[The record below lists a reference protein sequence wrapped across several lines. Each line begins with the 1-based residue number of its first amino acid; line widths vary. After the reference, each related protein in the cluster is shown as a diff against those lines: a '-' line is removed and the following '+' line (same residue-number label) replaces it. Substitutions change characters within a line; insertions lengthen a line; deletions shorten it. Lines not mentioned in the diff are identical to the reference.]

1 MRWPSVWSG
10 FLRRLLVL
18 AVLSFVGCRT
28 PPDDQLTDENRPVAT
43 AGLEL
48 SHLLSGE
55 AEGFARATE
64 PRLFV
69 FPEDL
74 GSTPTFAPNGGI

>member
-28 PPDDQLTDENRPVAT
+28 PPHDQMTDENRSVAT
-43 AGLEL
+43 ASLEL

-55 AEGFARATE
+55 TEGFARATE
-64 PRLFV
+64 PRQFV
-69 FPEDL
+69 FPEDH
-74 GSTPTFAPNGGI
+74 GSHSDFRT